1 MQEKVLIATEKPFD
15 ASARDSIVKMLK
27 EAGLQPVVLEKYK
40 DVKDLL
46 SAVSDVSAAVVRS
59 DNITKEVLDA
69 GKSLKLVVRAGAGY
83 DNIDC
88 AAAKERKVIVEN
100 TPGQNSNAVAELAFG
115 LMIMIARGKYSG
127 KSGTELRG
135 KSLGVH
141 ALGNIGKIVASLGKA
156 FGMDVCAFDPF
167 VDQCIFDE
175 CCATRVKTIEDLYS
189 TSDYISL
196 HIPKTAQTVKSINYS
211 LLSKMKKGGTLVN
224 TARAEV
230 INEEDLLKIMGERP
244 DIKYASDIA
253 PTNAA
258 AFLEKFSDRVF
269 FTPKKMGAQTAEA
282 NANAGIAAAGQIIAF
297 LKEGKVLNQVNP

>member
-15 ASARDSIVKMLK
+15 VTARNSIVKMLQ

-175 CCATRVKTIEDLYS
+175 CCAARVKTIEDLYS

-196 HIPKTAQTVKSINYS
+196 HIPKTPQTVKSINYA
-211 LLSKMKKGGTLVN
+211 LLSKVKKGGTLVN

-230 INEEDLLKIMGERP
+230 IHEEDLLKIMGERP

-253 PTNAA
+253 PTNAS
-258 AFLEKFSDRVF
+258 AFLEKFADRVF

-282 NANAGIAAAGQIIAF
+282 NANAGIAAARQIIAF

>member
-1 MQEKVLIATEKPFD
+1 MQEKVLIATEKPF
-15 ASARDSIVKMLK
+15 AESARNSMVQMFED
-27 EAGLQPVVLEKYK
+27 AGLKPVVLEKYK
-40 DVKDLL
+40 DSKDLL
-46 SAVSDVSAAVVRS
+46 AAVSEVAAAVVRS
-59 DNITKEVLDA
+59 DIIDEEVLEA
-69 GKSLKLVVRAGAGY
+69 AKRLRLVVRAGAGY

-88 AAAKERKVIVEN
+88 AAAKARKVIVEN
-100 TPGQNSNAVAELAFG
+100 TPGQNANAVAELTFG

-141 ALGNIGKIVASLGKA
+141 ALGNIGKIVAALGRA
-156 FGMDVCAFDPF
+156 FGMEVCGFDPF
-167 VDQCIFDE
+167 VDQCVFDD
-175 CCATRVKTIEDLYS
+175 CCAARVQTIEDLYS
-189 TSDYISL
+189 KSDYVSI
-196 HIPKTAQTVKSINYS
+196 HIPKTPQTVKSVNHA

-230 INEEDLLKIMGERP
+230 IHEEDLLRIMGERL

-258 AFLEKFSDRVF
+258 LFLEKFADRVF

-282 NANAGIAAAGQIIAF
+282 NTNAGIAAARQVIAY